1 MFRLQFEGQVT
12 SSLNFDAG
20 ANDVRLAMEGLS
32 TVGTVV
38 VTRTGPSYQN
48 GYAWTITFNDPMNA
62 GQSMT
67 HPHPTIEHNTTQ
79 CTILMTYPIVI
90 STLSNHPHTLSITPI
105 IPPPPPSCH
114 FIPPGNVPAIIPQYA
129 GLTVSSLGASVNM
142 TVASTDGNQIGGFFT
157 VSWTNQAG
165 DHDTSHHITSHHIPL
180 NNTTPH
186 LILSLTTPPSPLDP
200 PY

>member
-1 MFRLQFEGQVT
+1 MYACRNVIGGMFRLQFEGQVT

-105 IPPPPPSCH
+105 IPPPPHPVISSHQATCQRSSPSTL
-114 FIPPGNVPAIIPQYA
+114 V
-129 GLTVSSLGASVNM
+129 
-142 TVASTDGNQIGGFFT
+142 
-157 VSWTNQAG
+157 
-165 DHDTSHHITSHHIPL
+165 
-180 NNTTPH
+180 
-186 LILSLTTPPSPLDP
+186 
-200 PY
+200 